1 MRAYPRLGAFSLG
14 CFLLVGSSCL
24 AATIQPGQGT
34 LLINQGQGFQ
44 TINGPVEANVGD
56 SLMVSPGGMA
66 MAVYPDGCKVAIQPG
81 EVTTITRPS
90 PCTNPFG
97 QDTQAPTF
105 AQNAPPTDY
114 GLALGAVGT
123 ALGAAGLGVGIY
135 ALTKNNSGTTTT
147 VNTGGTC
154 GGPANPCYYAVSP

>member
-1 MRAYPRLGAFSLG
+1 MGAYPRLGTFSLG
-14 CFLLVGSSCL
+14 CFRVVGSSCL

-44 TINGPVEANVGD
+44 TINGPVEAPVGA

-81 EVTTITRPS
+81 EITTITRLS

-97 QDTQAPTF
+97 QDSQSPTL
-105 AQNAPPTDY
+105 AQNAPPDY
-114 GLALGAVGT
+114 DLAIAGALG
-123 ALGAAGLGVGIY
+123 LGAAGLGVGIY
-135 ALTKNNSGTTTT
+135 ALTKNNDNNNT
-147 VNTGGTC
+147 VDLNC
-154 GGPANPCYYAVSP
+154 GSISKPCFITISP

>member
-81 EVTTITRPS
+81 EVTTITQPS

-114 GLALGAVGT
+114 SLAIAGAAALG
-123 ALGAAGLGVGIY
+123 GAGIGVAIY
-135 ALTKNNSGTTTT
+135 ALTKNNNSTTT
-147 VNTGGTC
+147 VNTGSTC
-154 GGPANPCYYAVSP
+154 GGPANPCYYAMSP